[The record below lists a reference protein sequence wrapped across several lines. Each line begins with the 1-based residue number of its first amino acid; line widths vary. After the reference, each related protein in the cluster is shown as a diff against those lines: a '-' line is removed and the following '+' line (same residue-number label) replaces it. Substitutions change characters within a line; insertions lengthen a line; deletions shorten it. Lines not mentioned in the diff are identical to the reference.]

1 MSSHHAASPGVPP
14 GHLAIALLVV
24 AVWGTNFV
32 VIHEGLAEFSPLT
45 LGALR
50 IFFASVPLLPFLPW
64 PDVRPLTVISYGLL
78 SGALQFGLML
88 YAMNGHVSPGLA
100 STLLQMQAL
109 FTAVIAALT
118 GSERLDRRDVLGLII
133 SGFGI
138 AVIGGHVADGD
149 ASILGIA
156 CVLGAALAW
165 ACANI
170 IVRRARPARAISLVA
185 WSNLFAIPPLVAAA
199 LLVDGPDR
207 VLGSIVH
214 ASWGGWMVVL
224 WQALANALF
233 GYSVWN
239 WLLARHPAS
248 RIAPLALLVPAFG
261 LGASAWYLSE
271 PLQPWKI
278 IAALAIVGGL
288 FLGMTRPRLTTKAAA
303 AAPAAS
309 CGKPAS

>member
-1 MSSHHAASPGVPP
+1 MSSPHGASPGMPP
-14 GHLAIALLVV
+14 GHLAMALLVV

-32 VIHEGLAEFSPLT
+32 VIHEGLAEFPPLT
-45 LGALR
+45 IGALR

-64 PDVRPLTVISYGLL
+64 PDVRPLTVVSYGLL

-109 FTAVIAALT
+109 FTAVIA
-118 GSERLDRRDVLGLII
+118 
-133 SGFGI
+133 
-138 AVIGGHVADGD
+138 VIGGHVADGD

-156 CVLGAALAW
+156 CVLAAALAW

-170 IVRRARPARAISLVA
+170 IVRRARPARVISLVA
-185 WSNLFAIPPLVAAA
+185 WSNLFAIPPLVAAT
-199 LLVDGPDR
+199 LLVEGPDR

-214 ASWGGWMVVL
+214 ASFGGWMVVL
-224 WQALANALF
+224 WQSLANALF

-271 PLQPWKI
+271 SLQAWKI
-278 IAALAIVGGL
+278 FAALAVVGGL
-288 FLGMTRPRLTTKAAA
+288 FLGMARTRTVTHGSLDRPGATQGETV
-303 AAPAAS
+303 S
-309 CGKPAS
+309 